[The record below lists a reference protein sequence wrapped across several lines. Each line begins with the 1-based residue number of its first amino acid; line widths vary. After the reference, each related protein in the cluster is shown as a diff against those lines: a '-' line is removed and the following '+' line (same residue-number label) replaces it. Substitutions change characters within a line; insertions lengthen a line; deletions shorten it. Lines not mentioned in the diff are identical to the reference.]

1 MPSDLTLFVRQ
12 MLRRP
17 QQVGAVVPSSARL
30 AAAMAAHLGPGSGP
44 VIEFGA
50 GTGKI
55 TRAILNRGVA
65 PHDLTLFEMNPDF
78 AAGLRARFPGV
89 TVHQTMAQDV
99 VRLCAPGA
107 GAVVS
112 GLPLLA
118 MQAEVRQDILAG
130 AFAVLRAGGT
140 YTQFTYGPHSPID
153 AGLQAELGLR
163 AEKGR
168 AVWLN
173 LPPARVWRY
182 VRAD

>member
-12 MLRRP
+12 VLRRP
-17 QQVGAVVPSSARL
+17 QQVGAIAPSSARL
-30 AAAMAAHLGPGSGP
+30 AAAMAAHLGPDTGP

-55 TRAILNRGVA
+55 TRAILDRGVA
-65 PHDLTLFEMNPDF
+65 PRDLTLFEMNPDF
-78 AAGLRARFPGV
+78 VAGLRARFPGV
-89 TVHQTMAQDV
+89 TVHQAMAQDV
-99 VRLCAPGA
+99 VGLCQPGA

-112 GLPLLA
+112 GLPLLS
-118 MQAEVRQDILAG
+118 MKVETRREILAG

-140 YTQFTYGPHSPID
+140 YTQFTYGLHSPVD
-153 AGLQAELGLR
+153 AGLQADLGLR
-163 AEKGR
+163 SQKGR
-168 AVWLN
+168 SVWLN